1 MDQFLLRAVA
11 SEAARLVEQELQRVS
26 HLGHQRYLLRFAN
39 PARDNLLL
47 SVRPELPRFPL
58 LTARRIAEEPPH
70 RFASLLEAAIGGGA
84 DAASLSSTPSPRAAP
99 GGSSLPPPPP
109 PRGRMARV

>member
-47 SVRPELPRFPL
+47 SVRPELPRFHL
-58 LTARRIAEEPPH
+58 LTARRIAEEPPD
-70 RFASLLEAAIGGGA
+70 RFASLLEDEIGGAGLVA
-84 DAASLSSTPSPRAAP
+84 
-99 GGSSLPPPPP
+99 GEPP
-109 PRGRMARV
+109 PRGRPVSLWFRASPLTRHPAGRTPF